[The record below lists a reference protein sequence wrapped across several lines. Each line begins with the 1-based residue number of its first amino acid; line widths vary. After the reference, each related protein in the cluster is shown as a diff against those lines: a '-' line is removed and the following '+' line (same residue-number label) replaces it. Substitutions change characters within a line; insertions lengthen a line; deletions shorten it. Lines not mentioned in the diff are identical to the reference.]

1 MVRSFGDGRY
11 PAVYRRSSAPC
22 RAAVWYHG
30 KLADSRLEVDVRMP
44 AERREFAKSSGCRA
58 VPPSALPGQRQ
69 NALFRAGQGPK
80 CANSQAHRRCPPQAK
95 NPTSVPL
102 LG

>member
-1 MVRSFGDGRY
+1 VRSFGDGRY

-44 AERREFAKSSGCRA
+44 AERREFGEVERLSRGAPFRLRRVKDRM
-58 VPPSALPGQRQ
+58 PFSAQVKDG
-69 NALFRAGQGPK
+69 
-80 CANSQAHRRCPPQAK
+80 
-95 NPTSVPL
+95 SV
-102 LG
+102 